1 MLCVILFTKA
11 HSWLEK
17 RGFFWYTIWKDLHAF
32 KNIHEVFYIY
42 WTDYCYSLRLF
53 TTRTKGKQTRKL
65 LILLLRHFILR
76 INNFST
82 FLFVKK
88 RDKVETHCHWPI
100 FLPSTH
106 KKIAYNLKV
115 VTFSIPICE
124 EIRCTFPFK
133 MKCD

>member
-1 MLCVILFTKA
+1 MIKRTKEIRCCIECLNLRN
-11 HSWLEK
+11 WLK
-17 RGFFWYTIWKDLHAF
+17 RSAWCDAVCNLVYESSFLAGNEDFFLIHDLERLRAF

-76 INNFST
+76 INNLFT

-88 RDKVETHCHWPI
+88 GDKVETHFHWPI
-100 FLPSTH
+100 FYRPH
-106 KKIAYNLKV
+106 
-115 VTFSIPICE
+115 
-124 EIRCTFPFK
+124 IRI
-133 MKCD
+133 